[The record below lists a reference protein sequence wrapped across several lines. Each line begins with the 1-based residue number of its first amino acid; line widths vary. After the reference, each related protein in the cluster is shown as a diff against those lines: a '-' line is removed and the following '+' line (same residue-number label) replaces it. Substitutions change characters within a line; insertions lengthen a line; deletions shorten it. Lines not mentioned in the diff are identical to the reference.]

1 MASPQAGDSLSIG
14 GCGRDDDPAASVSEC
29 AVAVAQS
36 RGGLGVGRGR
46 CLGRSAGHAGLGA
59 VTFVGAFSGPQGG
72 CLVAVELGEVVTHHD

>member
-1 MASPQAGDSLSIG
+1 LLHVIPIAGCASRERSKRSYGRVTLS
-14 GCGRDDDPAASVSEC
+14 